1 MKKYVF
7 HDSVESKVNVFDD
20 MNTLYEQ
27 GIILTGVSDHKAW
40 ITKINL
46 AMRQHIY
53 TLKMRDVASF
63 NHPLHRYH
71 YQNIFDIDD
80 HEVNGHVFRVIL
92 KESSNSIEKPIGL
105 FFTVNDDE
113 IKDVRISQNIV
124 YNIYHEKPPLPWK
137 YPEHLTSWLYA
148 IAKMYYDLYL
158 GNYRRVRIGV
168 RIDGDYVYPRPP
180 AQIERCLLKHLVDVT
195 LSGNIEKIVKFK
207 TVLQKTSV
215 ILQHFVNNAK
225 NYRAEHRY
233 NEDIGR
239 WQFSITND
247 NSEQCYI
254 SYHHWYNDKDKDEK
268 VSFDI
273 CLNNTYIT
281 YTTEHEKPYLE
292 YHDNGVYT
300 ATTDDVW
307 VVGRAIVKTL
317 EEQVLWYISS
327 GIR

>member
-71 YQNIFDIDD
+71 YQNIFGIDD
-80 HEVNGHVFRVIL
+80 HEVEGHVFRVL
-92 KESSNSIEKPIGL
+92 LRVPDNQTERPMGF
-105 FFTVNDDE
+105 FFTVVDDQV
-113 IKDVRISQNIV
+113 KDVRISHDIV
-124 YNIYHEKPPLPWK
+124 YNLNRKNPPRLWV
-137 YPEHLTSWLYA
+137 YPEHLTPWLYA

-158 GNYRRVRIGV
+158 GNYRRVRI
-168 RIDGDYVYPRPP
+168 DGDYVYPRSP
-180 AQIERCLLKHLVDVT
+180 AQIEKYLLEHFVDVT
-195 LSGNIEKIVKFK
+195 HSGNIEKIVKFK
-207 TVLQKTSV
+207 TVLQKASV
-215 ILQHFVNNAK
+215 LLQHFVNNAK

-233 NEDIGR
+233 NKDIGR
-239 WQFSITND
+239 WQFLISDDND
-247 NSEQCYI
+247 DQCYI
-254 SYHHWYNDKDKDEK
+254 SYHHWYGNKDTDEK

-273 CLNNTYIT
+273 CLRDIYII
-281 YTTEHEKPYLE
+281 YTTVHEKPYLE
-292 YHDNGVYT
+292 YYDNGVYT
-300 ATTDDVW
+300 ATTDDVR
-307 VVGRAIVKTL
+307 VVGKAITKTL